1 MRHFP
6 VGKRVRTYER
16 NQRNELSEDRE
27 PLCVHSV
34 GNEAGE
40 HSWWYLSFLRAL
52 ATRMARAKKS
62 RVTTEKNHWKRQ
74 AIDGLGLESL
84 AISASSDRKVLSYD
98 RWPPPFS
105 HREDLERNEN
115 QLVLVEDTA
124 SRFTFGE
131 PWVLRLTFR
140 YLYFAL
146 LSDFQ
151 DRIIFIILCAIHNFI
166 LIILYFLY
174 VYVDF

>member
-1 MRHFP
+1 MILGDVAWRLMRHFP

-62 RVTTEKNHWKRQ
+62 RVTTEKNRWKRQ
-74 AIDGLGLESL
+74 GDRRTWIGSL
-84 AISASSDRKVLSYD
+84 AISASSNRQGSLMIDDLLRS
-98 RWPPPFS
+98 P

-115 QLVLVEDTA
+115 QLVLVEDTV

-131 PWVLRLTFR
+131 PWVLRLAFR
-140 YLYFAL
+140 YPYFAL

-151 DRIIFIILCAIHNFI
+151 DRILSFS
-166 LIILYFLY
+166 
-174 VYVDF
+174 

>member
-1 MRHFP
+1 MILGDVAWRLIRHFP

-40 HSWWYLSFLRAL
+40 HSWWYLSFLGAL

-62 RVTTEKNHWKRQ
+62 RVTTEKNRWKRQ
-74 AIDGLGLESL
+74 AMVDGLGSEVSL
-84 AISASSDRKVLSYD
+84 YRQVLIAKFSYD

-115 QLVLVEDTA
+115 QLLLVEDA
-124 SRFTFGE
+124 VSRFTFSE
-131 PWVLRLTFR
+131 PWVQTHFPLSVL
-140 YLYFAL
+140 FATVG
-146 LSDFQ
+146 FQ
-151 DRIIFIILCAIHNFI
+151 DRIL
-166 LIILYFLY
+166 
-174 VYVDF
+174 

>member
-62 RVTTEKNHWKRQ
+62 RVTTEKNRWKRQ
-74 AIDGLGLESL
+74 AIDGLGLEVSL
-84 AISASSDRKVLSYD
+84 YRQVLIARLSYD

-115 QLVLVEDTA
+115 QLVLVEDTV

-131 PWVLRLTFR
+131 PWVLRLAFR

-146 LSDFQ
+146 PSDFQ
-151 DRIIFIILCAIHNFI
+151 DRILSFSQFCVLFIIL
-166 LIILYFLY
+166 YW
-174 VYVDF
+174 